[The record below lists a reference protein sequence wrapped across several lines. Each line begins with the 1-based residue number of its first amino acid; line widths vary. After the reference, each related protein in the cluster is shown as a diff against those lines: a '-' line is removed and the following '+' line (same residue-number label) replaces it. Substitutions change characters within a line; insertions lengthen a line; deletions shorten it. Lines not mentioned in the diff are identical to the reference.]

1 MNWDKEFLSSHST
14 ADQDWANEYSEF
26 TDTDFQSFLEG
37 QKNTTTPAETA
48 YTVNHSKWMLPS
60 SFGYRPN
67 HSSLNDG
74 TLLRTP
80 KTNYTLRVLKLVL
93 KISPKKHPK
102 EVFKTARAE
111 E

>member
-60 SFGYRPN
+60 FILDASKLK
-67 HSSLNDG
+67 SLV
-74 TLLRTP
+74 TPHLL
-80 KTNYTLRVLKLVL
+80 
-93 KISPKKHPK
+93 
-102 EVFKTARAE
+102 
-111 E
+111 